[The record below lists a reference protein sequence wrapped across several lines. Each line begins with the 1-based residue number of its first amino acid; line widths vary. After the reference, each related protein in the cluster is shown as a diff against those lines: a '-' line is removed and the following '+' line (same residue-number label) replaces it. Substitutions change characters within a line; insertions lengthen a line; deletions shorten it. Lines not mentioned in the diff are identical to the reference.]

1 MPRRLSR
8 KQKKID
14 VARPFGKITAADF
27 KKLGK
32 KKNGSKKKSKKS

>member
-1 MPRRLSR
+1 MPRRLSK

-32 KKNGSKKKSKKS
+32 KKTGSKKKSKKS